1 MPDAYREN
9 TKFPTM
15 EGNPP
20 IMRRSALAAIAAI
33 GSASLLVA
41 GCSKADDNKNTDN
54 TKSAGANAATKDVV
68 NASTKK
74 GGTVT
79 YEYSDVP
86 DSFDPG
92 NTYYAYMYNLSRLY
106 ARPLMTFQPGAGE
119 KGNTLVPDL
128 AASAGVPSDGGKTWT
143 YKLRTGLKY
152 QDGTAI
158 TSKDVKYAVERSNF
172 ARDVLSLGPNYF
184 QQFLVGG
191 DKYKGPYKDKSGKGL
206 SSIETPDDTTVVFHL
221 KTAFQ
226 EFDYL
231 VASPQ
236 TAPVP
241 QAKDNGVDYVKNIV
255 SSGSY
260 KFDSYADGKQA
271 VLVRNENWDAKS
283 DPLRKQYP
291 DKIVV
296 KLKVAAE
303 TIDKDVLAGD
313 AIDLGGGG
321 VQAATQAQL
330 LSSADKKANT
340 DNTYGGRL
348 VYMAINTKVK
358 PFNNVACRKAVQFAI
373 DKVSVQTA
381 EGGPIRGDI
390 ASTVL
395 PPDIPGYA
403 KSDVYASTDSK
414 GDAAKAKDQLKACGK
429 STISTNI
436 SARSDRPQE
445 IDAATA
451 IIASLKKAGINAT
464 LKQYPS
470 GKYFTDY
477 AGVPKFTEKQNIGLI
492 MMQWGADWPSGYGF
506 LQQILNGSAIGDSG
520 NTNLSQYDNKDVN
533 ALLEK
538 AIGTEDNAA
547 RNGLY
552 TEIDKKTMDDA
563 VLVPLTYFKVL
574 LARPQYAT
582 NLVST
587 AAFSGQYDYLNI
599 GTTKK

>member
-1 MPDAYREN
+1 
-9 TKFPTM
+9 M

-41 GCSKADDNKNTDN
+41 GCSKADDNKNDGTA
-54 TKSAGANAATKDVV
+54 KSAGANAATTGVV

-106 ARPLMTFQPGAGE
+106 ARPLMTFQPGAGQ

-128 AASAGVPSDGGKTWT
+128 AAGKGVPSDGGKTWT

-152 QDGTAI
+152 QDGTPI

-191 DKYKGPYKDKSGKGL
+191 DKYQGPYKDKSGKGL
-206 SSIETPDDTTVVFHL
+206 DSIATPDDTTVVFHL

-260 KFDSYADGKQA
+260 KFQSYSDGKQA

-296 KLKVAAE
+296 NLKVNAE

-330 LSSADKKANT
+330 LTSADKKANT

-358 PFNNVACRKAVQFAI
+358 PFDNVACRKAVQFAI

-381 EGGPIRGDI
+381 EGGPIRGDV

-403 KSDVYASTDSK
+403 KSDVYASAGNK

-436 SARSDRPQE
+436 TARSDRPQE

-451 IIASLKKAGINAT
+451 IIASLKAAGINAT

-506 LQQILNGSAIGDSG
+506 LQQILNGSAIGASG

-538 AIGTEDNAA
+538 AIGTQDDTA

>member
-1 MPDAYREN
+1 
-9 TKFPTM
+9 
-15 EGNPP
+15 
-20 IMRRSALAAIAAI
+20 MRRSALAAVAAI
-33 GSASLLVA
+33 GSASLLLSA
-41 GCSKADDNKNTDN
+41 CSKADDNDGGDGS
-54 TKSAGANAATKDVV
+54 KSAGANAATKGVV
-68 NASTKK
+68 NASTQK

-106 ARPLMTFQPGAGE
+106 ARPLMTFQPGPGE
-119 KGNTLVPDL
+119 EGNKLVPDL
-128 AASAGVPSDGGKTWT
+128 AASAGQPSDGGKTWT
-143 YKLRTGLKY
+143 YKIRSGLKF
-152 QDGTAI
+152 QDGTPI

-184 QQFLVGG
+184 QQFLTGG
-191 DKYKGPYKDKSGKGL
+191 KDYKGPYKDKSPEGL
-206 SSIETPDDTTVVFHL
+206 KSIETPDDTTIVFKL
-221 KTAFQ
+221 DRPFQ

-231 VASPQ
+231 VATPQ

-241 QAKDNGVDYVKNIV
+241 QAKDTGVDYVKNIV

-260 KFDSYADGKQA
+260 KFQSYKEGQEA
-271 VLVRNENWDAKS
+271 VLVRNENWDPKT

-296 KLKVAAE
+296 KLKVNAE
-303 TIDKDVLAGD
+303 TIDQDVQAGD
-313 AIDLGGGG
+313 AIDLGGTG
-321 VQAATQAQL
+321 VQAATQAKVVNDSKL
-330 LSSADKKANT
+330 KANT

-348 VYMAINTKVK
+348 VYMAINTQVAPFDKVE
-358 PFNNVACRKAVQFAI
+358 CRKAVEYAI

-390 ASTVL
+390 ATTVL
-395 PPDIPGYA
+395 PPDVIGYQKA
-403 KSDVYASTDSK
+403 DVYATDGNK
-414 GDAAKAKDQLKACGK
+414 GDVAKAKEQLKACGK
-429 STISTNI
+429 STISTNL

-451 IIASLKKAGINAT
+451 IIASLKKVGINAS

-477 AGVPKFTEKQNIGLI
+477 AGVPTFDKKQNIGLH
-492 MMQWGADWPSGYGF
+492 MMQWGADWNSGYGF
-506 LQQILNGSAIGDSG
+506 LQQILNGGAIGTSG
-520 NTNLSQYDNKDVN
+520 NTNLSYLNDKQINEM
-533 ALLEK
+533 LEK
-538 AIGTEDNAA
+538 AIATEDDTT

-552 TEIDKKTMDDA
+552 AQIDKRAMDLGA
-563 VLVPLTYFKVL
+563 LVPLTYFKVL
-574 LARPQYAT
+574 LYRPAGFT

>member
-1 MPDAYREN
+1 
-9 TKFPTM
+9 M
-15 EGNPP
+15 EGNPT
-20 IMRRSALAAIAAI
+20 IMRRSALAAVAAI

-41 GCSKADDNKNTDN
+41 GCSKADDNKDDN
-54 TKSAGANAATKDVV
+54 NSKSAGANAATKDVV
-68 NASTKK
+68 NVSTKK

-106 ARPLMTFQPGAGE
+106 ARPLMTFKPAAGE
-119 KGNTLVPDL
+119 KGNELVPDL

-143 YKLRTGLKY
+143 YKIRPGLKY
-152 QDGTAI
+152 QDGTPI

-184 QQFLVGG
+184 QQFLAGG
-191 DKYKGPYKDKSGKGL
+191 DKYKGPYKDKSAKGL
-206 SSIETPDDTTVVFHL
+206 KSIETPDDTTVVFKL
-221 KTAFQ
+221 NRAFQ

-241 QAKDNGVDYVKNIV
+241 QSKDKGIDYVKSIV

-260 KFDSYADGKQA
+260 KFQSYDDGKQA
-271 VLVRNENWDAKS
+271 VLVRNENWDAKT

-296 KLKVAAE
+296 NLKVNAE
-303 TIDKDVLAGD
+303 TIDKDVQAGD
-313 AIDLGGGG
+313 AIDLGGTG
-321 VQAATQAQL
+321 VQAATQAQVVN
-330 LSSADKKANT
+330 SAEKKANT

-358 PFNNVACRKAVQFAI
+358 PFDKVECRKAVQYAI

-395 PPDIPGYA
+395 PPDIPGYQ
-403 KSDVYASTDSK
+403 KSDVFATSGNK
-414 GDAAKAKDQLKACGK
+414 GDAAKAKEQLKACGK
-429 STISTNI
+429 SSIKTNI

-451 IIASLKKAGINAT
+451 IINSLKKVGIDAS

-477 AGVPKFTEKQNIGLI
+477 AGVPKFTEKQNLGLI

-506 LQQILNGSAIGDSG
+506 LQQILNGKAISQSG
-520 NTNLSQYDNKDVN
+520 NTNLSQFDNKDVN
-533 ALLEK
+533 SLLGK
-538 AIGTEDNAA
+538 AIGTEDKTA
-547 RNGLY
+547 RDALY
-552 TEIDKKTMDDA
+552 TEIDKKTMDEA

-574 LARPQYAT
+574 LYRPTTYT

-599 GTTKK
+599 GSTKK

>member
-1 MPDAYREN
+1 
-9 TKFPTM
+9 M

-20 IMRRSALAAIAAI
+20 IMRRSALAAVAAI
-33 GSASLLVA
+33 GSASLLLA
-41 GCSKADDNKNTDN
+41 GCSKADDNKNDN
-54 TKSAGANAATKDVV
+54 DTTKSAGANAATKDVV

-79 YEYSDVP
+79 YELSDVP

-128 AASAGVPSDGGKTWT
+128 AASKGVPSDGGKTWT
-143 YKLRTGLKY
+143 YKLRSGLKY
-152 QDGTAI
+152 QDGSAI

-184 QQFLVGG
+184 QQFMAGG
-191 DKYKGPYKDKSGKGL
+191 DKYKGPYKDKSAKGL

-231 VASPQ
+231 VAAPQ

-241 QAKDNGVDYVKNIV
+241 QAKDTGVDYVKSIV

-260 KFDSYADGKQA
+260 KFQSYSEGKQA
-271 VLVRNENWDAKS
+271 VLVRNENWDAS
-283 DPLRKQYP
+283 TDPLRKQYP

-296 KLKVAAE
+296 NLKVNPD
-303 TIDKDVLAGD
+303 TIDKDVQAGD
-313 AIDLGGGG
+313 AIDLGGTG
-321 VQAATQAQL
+321 VQAATQAEVL
-330 LSSADKKANT
+330 TSAAKKANT

-348 VYMAINTKVK
+348 VYMAINTKVA
-358 PFNNVACRKAVQFAI
+358 PFNKVECRKAVQFAI

-381 EGGPIRGDI
+381 EGGPIRGDV

-403 KSDVYASTDSK
+403 KSDVYASAGNK
-414 GDAAKAKDQLKACGK
+414 GDAAKAKEQLKACGK
-429 STISTNI
+429 SSISTNI

-445 IDAATA
+445 IAAATA
-451 IIASLKKAGINAT
+451 IINSLKSAGINAS

-477 AGVPKFTEKQNIGLI
+477 AGVPKFTEKNNIGLI

-538 AIGTEDNAA
+538 AIGTEDTAA
-547 RNGLY
+547 RNSLY
-552 TEIDKKTMDDA
+552 TQIDKQTMDDA

-574 LARPQYAT
+574 LARPTTYT

>member
-1 MPDAYREN
+1 
-9 TKFPTM
+9 
-15 EGNPP
+15 
-20 IMRRSALAAIAAI
+20 MRRSALAAVAAI
-33 GSASLLVA
+33 GSASLLLSA
-41 GCSKADDNKNTDN
+41 CSKADDNGGDGN
-54 TKSAGANAATKDVV
+54 KSAGANAATKGVV
-68 NASTKK
+68 NASTQK

-106 ARPLMTFQPGAGE
+106 ARPLMTFKPGPGE
-119 KGNTLVPDL
+119 EGNTLVPDL
-128 AASAGVPSDGGKTWT
+128 AEKAGEPSDGGKTWT
-143 YKLRTGLKY
+143 YKIRSGLKY
-152 QDGTAI
+152 QDGTPI

-184 QQFLVGG
+184 QQFMEGG
-191 DKYKGPYKDKSGKGL
+191 KEYKGPYKDKSAEGL
-206 SSIETPDDTTVVFHL
+206 KSIETPDDTTIVFKL
-221 KTAFQ
+221 NRPFQ

-231 VASPQ
+231 VATPQ

-241 QAKDNGVDYVKNIV
+241 KAKDTGIDYVKSIV

-260 KFDSYADGKQA
+260 KFQSYDEGKQA
-271 VLVRNENWDAKS
+271 VLVKNENWDPKT

-296 KLKVAAE
+296 KLKVNAE
-303 TIDKDVLAGD
+303 TIDQDVQAGE
-313 AIDLGGGG
+313 AIDLGGTG
-321 VQAATQAQL
+321 VQAATQAKVVNDANL
-330 LSSADKKANT
+330 KSNT

-348 VYMAINTKVK
+348 VYMAINNQVAPFDKVE
-358 PFNNVACRKAVQFAI
+358 CRKAVEYAV

-390 ASTVL
+390 ATTVL
-395 PPDIPGYA
+395 PPDITGYA
-403 KSDVYASTDSK
+403 KADVYATDGNK
-414 GDAAKAKDQLKACGK
+414 GDVAKAKEQLKACGK
-429 STISTNI
+429 TTINTNI

-451 IIASLKKAGINAT
+451 IIASLKKVGINAS

-477 AGVPKFTEKQNIGLI
+477 AGVPTFDKKQNIGLH
-492 MMQWGADWPSGYGF
+492 MMQWGADWNSGYGF
-506 LQQILNGSAIGDSG
+506 LQQILHGDAIGASG
-520 NTNLSQYDNKDVN
+520 NTNLSYLNDKQINEM
-533 ALLEK
+533 LEK
-538 AIGTEDNAA
+538 AIATEDDTA
-547 RNGLY
+547 RNALY
-552 TEIDKKTMDDA
+552 AQIDKRAMDLA
-563 VLVPLTYFKVL
+563 ALVPLTYFKVL
-574 LARPQYAT
+574 LYRPTGFT

>member
-1 MPDAYREN
+1 
-9 TKFPTM
+9 M

-20 IMRRSALAAIAAI
+20 IMRRSTLAAIAAI

-128 AASAGVPSDGGKTWT
+128 AASKGVPSDGGKTWT
-143 YKLRTGLKY
+143 YKLRSGLKY

-191 DKYKGPYKDKSGKGL
+191 DKYKGPYKDKSAKGL

-260 KFDSYADGKQA
+260 KFQSYADGKQA
-271 VLVRNENWDAKS
+271 VLVRNENWDAAT

-296 KLKVAAE
+296 NLKVNAE

-321 VQAATQAQL
+321 VQAATQADVL
-330 LSSADKKANT
+330 TSAAKKANT

-358 PFNNVACRKAVQFAI
+358 PFDNVACRKAVQFAI

-403 KSDVYASTDSK
+403 KSDVYASAGNK
-414 GDAAKAKDQLKACGK
+414 GDAAKAKEQLKACGK
-429 STISTNI
+429 ETINTNI

-451 IIASLKKAGINAT
+451 IIASLKKVGINAS

-477 AGVPKFTEKQNIGLI
+477 AGVPKFTEKNNIGLI

-506 LQQILNGSAIGDSG
+506 LQQILNGSAIGASG

-533 ALLEK
+533 SLLEK
-538 AIGTEDNAA
+538 AIGTQDDAA
-547 RNGLY
+547 RNALY

>member
-1 MPDAYREN
+1 MPDAHREIH
-9 TKFPTM
+9 KFPTM

-54 TKSAGANAATKDVV
+54 TKSAGANAATTDVV
-68 NASTKK
+68 NASTQK

-128 AASAGVPSDGGKTWT
+128 AASKGVPSDGGKTWT
-143 YKLRTGLKY
+143 YKLRSGLKY

-260 KFDSYADGKQA
+260 KFQSYSDGKQA
-271 VLVRNENWDAKS
+271 VLVRNDNWDAKT

-291 DKIVV
+291 EKIVV
-296 KLKVAAE
+296 NLKVNAE

-330 LSSADKKANT
+330 LSSADKKAGT

-358 PFNNVACRKAVQFAI
+358 PFDKVECRKAVQFAI

-381 EGGPIRGDI
+381 EGGPVRGDI

-395 PPDIPGYA
+395 PPDIPGYS
-403 KSDVYASTDSK
+403 KSDVYASAGSK

-429 STISTNI
+429 TSINTNI

-451 IIASLKKAGINAT
+451 IINSLKKVGINAS

-477 AGVPKFTEKQNIGLI
+477 AGVPKFTEKNNIGLI

-506 LQQILNGSAIGDSG
+506 QQQILNGSAIGASG

-538 AIGTEDNAA
+538 AIGTQDDAA
-547 RNGLY
+547 RNGIY

-574 LARPQYAT
+574 LARPKYAT

>member
-1 MPDAYREN
+1 
-9 TKFPTM
+9 
-15 EGNPP
+15 
-20 IMRRSALAAIAAI
+20 MRRSALAAVAAI
-33 GSASLLVA
+33 GSASLLLSA
-41 GCSKADDNKNTDN
+41 CSKADDNGGDGN
-54 TKSAGANAATKDVV
+54 KSAGANAATKGVV
-68 NASTKK
+68 NASTQK

-106 ARPLMTFQPGAGE
+106 ARPLMTFKPGPGE
-119 KGNTLVPDL
+119 EGNTLVPDL
-128 AASAGVPSDGGKTWT
+128 AASAGQPSDGGKTWT
-143 YKLRTGLKY
+143 YKLRSGLKY

-184 QQFLVGG
+184 QQFLAGG
-191 DKYKGPYKDKSGKGL
+191 KDYKGPYKDKSAEGL
-206 SSIETPDDTTVVFHL
+206 KSIETPDDTTIVFKL
-221 KTAFQ
+221 NTAFQ

-231 VASPQ
+231 VATPQ

-241 QAKDNGVDYVKNIV
+241 QAKDTGIDYVKSIV

-260 KFDSYADGKQA
+260 KFQSYDEGKQA
-271 VLVRNENWDAKS
+271 VLVKNENWDPKT

-296 KLKVAAE
+296 KLKVNAE
-303 TIDKDVLAGD
+303 TIDQDVQAGD
-313 AIDLGGGG
+313 AIDLGGTG
-321 VQAATQAQL
+321 VQAATQAKVVNDAKL
-330 LSSADKKANT
+330 KANT

-348 VYMAINTKVK
+348 VYMAINTQVA
-358 PFNNVACRKAVQFAI
+358 PFNNVACRKAVEYAV

-395 PPDIPGYA
+395 PPDIPGYQKA
-403 KSDVYASTDSK
+403 DVYATTGNK
-414 GDAAKAKDQLKACGK
+414 GDVAKAKEQLQACGK
-429 STISTNI
+429 TTINTNI
-436 SARSDRPQE
+436 SARSDRQQE

-451 IIASLKKAGINAT
+451 IIASLKKVGINAS

-477 AGVPKFTEKQNIGLI
+477 AGVPSFDKKQNIGLH
-492 MMQWGADWPSGYGF
+492 MMQWGADWPGGYGF
-506 LQQILNGSAIGDSG
+506 LQQILNGGAIGASG
-520 NTNLSQYDNKDVN
+520 NTNLSYLDDKQINE
-533 ALLEK
+533 ALAK
-538 AIGTEDNAA
+538 AIATEDETA
-547 RNGLY
+547 RNAQY
-552 TEIDKKTMDDA
+552 AAIDKRAMDLA
-563 VLVPLTYFKVL
+563 ALVPLTYFKVL
-574 LARPQYAT
+574 LFRPDNYT
-582 NLVST
+582 NLVSS

>member
-1 MPDAYREN
+1 
-9 TKFPTM
+9 
-15 EGNPP
+15 
-20 IMRRSALAAIAAI
+20 MRRSALAAVAAI
-33 GSASLLVA
+33 GSASLLLA
-41 GCSKADDNKNTDN
+41 GCSKADDNKNDTDN

-79 YEYSDVP
+79 YELSDVP

-92 NTYYAYMYNLSRLY
+92 NTYYAYMYNFSRLY

-128 AASAGVPSDGGKTWT
+128 AASKGVPSDGGKTWT
-143 YKLRTGLKY
+143 YKLRSGLKY
-152 QDGTAI
+152 QDGSAI

-184 QQFLVGG
+184 QQFMAGG
-191 DKYKGPYKDKSGKGL
+191 DKYKGPYKDKSAKGL

-231 VASPQ
+231 VAAPQ

-241 QAKDNGVDYVKNIV
+241 QAKDTGVDYVKNIV

-260 KFDSYADGKQA
+260 KFQSYSEGKQA
-271 VLVRNENWDAKS
+271 VLVRNENWDAS
-283 DPLRKQYP
+283 TDPLRKQYP

-296 KLKVAAE
+296 NLKVNAE

-313 AIDLGGGG
+313 AIDLGGTG
-321 VQAATQAQL
+321 VQAATQAQV

-348 VYMAINTKVK
+348 VYMAINTKVA
-358 PFNNVACRKAVQFAI
+358 PFNKVECRKAVQFAI

-381 EGGPIRGDI
+381 EGGPIRGDV

-403 KSDVYASTDSK
+403 KSDVYASTGNK
-414 GDAAKAKDQLKACGK
+414 GDAAKAKEQLKACGK
-429 STISTNI
+429 SSITTNI

-451 IIASLKKAGINAT
+451 IINSLKAAGINAS

-477 AGVPKFTEKQNIGLI
+477 AGVPKFTEKNNIGLI

-506 LQQILNGSAIGDSG
+506 LQQILNGSAIGASG

-538 AIGTEDNAA
+538 AIGTEDTAA
-547 RNGLY
+547 RNSLY
-552 TEIDKKTMDDA
+552 TQIDKQTMDDA

-574 LARPQYAT
+574 LARPTTYT

>member
-1 MPDAYREN
+1 
-9 TKFPTM
+9 
-15 EGNPP
+15 
-20 IMRRSALAAIAAI
+20 MRRSALAAIAAI

-41 GCSKADDNKNTDN
+41 GCSKADDNKNNDN
-54 TKSAGANAATKDVV
+54 TKSAGANAATTDVV
-68 NASTKK
+68 NASTQK

-128 AASAGVPSDGGKTWT
+128 AAGKGVPSDGGKTWT
-143 YKLRTGLKY
+143 YKLRSGLKY
-152 QDGTAI
+152 QDGAAI

-191 DKYKGPYKDKSGKGL
+191 DKYKGPYKDKSAKGL

-260 KFDSYADGKQA
+260 KFQSYSDGKQA
-271 VLVRNENWDAKS
+271 VLVRNENWDAKT

-291 DKIVV
+291 AKIVV
-296 KLKVAAE
+296 NLKVNAE

-330 LSSADKKANT
+330 LSSADKKAGT

-358 PFNNVACRKAVQFAI
+358 PFDKVECRKAVQFAI

-381 EGGPIRGDI
+381 EGGPVRGDV

-403 KSDVYASTDSK
+403 KADAYASAGDK
-414 GDAAKAKDQLKACGK
+414 GDAAKAKEQLKACGK
-429 STISTNI
+429 TAINTNI

-451 IIASLKKAGINAT
+451 IINSLKTVGINAS

-477 AGVPKFTEKQNIGLI
+477 AGVPKFTEKNNIGLI

-506 LQQILNGSAIGDSG
+506 LQQILNGSAIGASG

-538 AIGTEDNAA
+538 AIGTQDDSA
-547 RNGLY
+547 RNSLY

-574 LARPQYAT
+574 LARPKYAT

>member
-1 MPDAYREN
+1 
-9 TKFPTM
+9 
-15 EGNPP
+15 
-20 IMRRSALAAIAAI
+20 MRRSALAAVAAI
-33 GSASLLVA
+33 GSVSLLLA
-41 GCSKADDNKNTDN
+41 GCSKADDNTNDD

-68 NASTKK
+68 NASTQK

-106 ARPLMTFQPGAGE
+106 ARPLMTFKPAAGD
-119 KGNTLVPDL
+119 KGNELVPDL

-143 YKLRTGLKY
+143 YKLRSGLKY

-184 QQFLVGG
+184 QQFLEGG
-191 DKYKGPYKDKSGKGL
+191 DKYKGPYKDKSAEGL
-206 SSIETPDDTTVVFHL
+206 SSIETPDDTTVVFKL
-221 KTAFQ
+221 NRAFQ

-231 VASPQ
+231 VATPQ

-241 QAKDNGVDYVKNIV
+241 QAKDTGVDYVKNIV

-260 KFDSYADGKQA
+260 KFESYEEGKQ
-271 VLVRNENWDAKS
+271 VTLVRNENWDAKT

-296 KLKVAAE
+296 KLKVNAE
-303 TIDKDVLAGD
+303 TIDQDVMAGN
-313 AIDLGGGG
+313 AIDLGGTG
-321 VQAATQAQL
+321 VQAATQAKVVN
-330 LSSADKKANT
+330 SADLKANT

-348 VYMAINTKVK
+348 VYMAINTKLA
-358 PFNNVACRKAVQFAI
+358 PFNNVACRKAVQYAI

-390 ASTVL
+390 ATTVL
-395 PPDIPGYA
+395 PPDIPGYE
-403 KSDVYASTDSK
+403 KSDIYASAGNK
-414 GDAAKAKDQLKACGK
+414 GDVTKAKEQLKACGK
-429 STISTNI
+429 TSITTNI
-436 SARSDRPQE
+436 SARSDRPAE

-451 IIASLKKAGINAT
+451 IINSLKAAGINAS

-470 GKYFTDY
+470 GKYFTDN
-477 AGVPKFTEKQNIGLI
+477 AGVPAFDKKNNIGLM

-506 LQQILNGSAIGDSG
+506 LQQILHGDAIGASG
-520 NTNLSQYDNKDVN
+520 NTNLSQLDDSVVN
-533 ALLEK
+533 STLEK
-538 AIGTEDNAA
+538 AIGTEDKTA
-547 RNGLY
+547 RDALY
-552 TEIDKKTMDDA
+552 TEVDKKAMEEA
-563 VLVPLTYFKVL
+563 ALVPLTYFKVL
-574 LARPQYAT
+574 LYRPAGFT

>member
-1 MPDAYREN
+1 
-9 TKFPTM
+9 M
-15 EGNPP
+15 EGKQT

-33 GSASLLVA
+33 GSASLLLSA
-41 GCSKADDNKNTDN
+41 CSKADDNSDN
-54 TKSAGANAATKDVV
+54 NGNKSAGANAATKGVV
-68 NASTKK
+68 NASTQK

-79 YEYSDVP
+79 YELSDVP

-106 ARPLMTFQPGAGE
+106 ARPLMTFKPAAGE
-119 KGNTLVPDL
+119 AGNELVPDL
-128 AASAGVPSDGGKTWT
+128 AASPGEPSDGGKTWT
-143 YKLRTGLKY
+143 YKLRSGLKY
-152 QDGTAI
+152 QDGTPI

-184 QQFLVGG
+184 QQFLEGG
-191 DKYKGPYKDKSGKGL
+191 DKYKGPYKDKSAEGL
-206 SSIETPDDTTVVFHL
+206 KSIETPDDTTVVFKL
-221 KTAFQ
+221 NRAFQ

-231 VASPQ
+231 VATPQ

-241 QAKDNGVDYVKNIV
+241 QAKDKGIDYIKSIV

-260 KFDSYADGKQA
+260 QFESYEEGKQA
-271 VLVRNENWDAKS
+271 VLVRNKNWDAKT

-296 KLKVAAE
+296 KLKVNAE
-303 TIDKDVLAGD
+303 TIDQDVQAGT
-313 AIDLGGGG
+313 AIDLGGTG
-321 VQAATQAQL
+321 VQAATQAKVVNDASL
-330 LSSADKKANT
+330 KANT

-348 VYMAINTKVK
+348 VYMAINNQVAPFDKVE
-358 PFNNVACRKAVQFAI
+358 CRKAVQYAI

-390 ASTVL
+390 ATTVL
-395 PPDIPGYA
+395 PPDIPGYKKA
-403 KSDVYASTDSK
+403 DVYATDGNK
-414 GDAAKAKDQLKACGK
+414 GDAAKAKEQLKACGK
-429 STISTNI
+429 STITTNI

-451 IIASLKKAGINAT
+451 IIASLKKVGINAS

-477 AGVPKFTEKQNIGLI
+477 AGVPEFDKKQNIGLQ

-506 LQQILNGSAIGDSG
+506 LQQILHGDAIGASG
-520 NTNLSQYDNKDVN
+520 NTNLSYINDKEINET
-533 ALLEK
+533 LEK
-538 AIGTEDNAA
+538 AIATEDEAERNSLYAQIDQRAMDQAA
-547 RNGLY
+547 
-552 TEIDKKTMDDA
+552 I
-563 VLVPLTYFKVL
+563 VPLTYFKVL
-574 LARPQYAT
+574 LYRPANFT

>member
-1 MPDAYREN
+1 
-9 TKFPTM
+9 
-15 EGNPP
+15 
-20 IMRRSALAAIAAI
+20 MRRSALAAVAAI
-33 GSASLLVA
+33 GSASLLLSA
-41 GCSKADDNKNTDN
+41 CSKADDNGGDES
-54 TKSAGANAATKDVV
+54 KSAGANAATKGVV
-68 NASTKK
+68 NASTQK

-106 ARPLMTFQPGAGE
+106 ARPLMTFQPGPGE
-119 KGNTLVPDL
+119 EGNKLVPDL
-128 AASAGVPSDGGKTWT
+128 AESAGQPSDGGKTWT
-143 YKLRTGLKY
+143 YKIRSGLKY
-152 QDGTAI
+152 QDGTPI

-184 QQFLVGG
+184 QQFLEGG
-191 DKYKGPYKDKSGKGL
+191 DKYKGPYKDKSAEGL
-206 SSIETPDDTTVVFHL
+206 KSIETPDDTTIVFKL
-221 KTAFQ
+221 NRPFQ

-231 VASPQ
+231 VATPQ

-241 QAKDNGVDYVKNIV
+241 QAKDTGVDYVKSIV

-260 KFDSYADGKQA
+260 KFQSYKEGQQA
-271 VLVRNENWDAKS
+271 VLVRNENWDAKT

-296 KLKVAAE
+296 KLKVNAE
-303 TIDKDVLAGD
+303 TIDQDVQAGD
-313 AIDLGGGG
+313 AIDLGGTG
-321 VQAATQAQL
+321 VQAATQAKVVNDSNL
-330 LSSADKKANT
+330 KANT

-348 VYMAINTKVK
+348 VYMAINTQVAPFDKVE
-358 PFNNVACRKAVQFAI
+358 CRKAVEYAI

-390 ASTVL
+390 ATTVL
-395 PPDIPGYA
+395 PPDIPGYQKA
-403 KSDVYASTDSK
+403 DVYATTGNK
-414 GDAAKAKDQLKACGK
+414 GDVAKAKEQLKACGK

-451 IIASLKKAGINAT
+451 IIASLKKVGINASM
-464 LKQYPS
+464 KQYPS

-477 AGVPKFTEKQNIGLI
+477 AGVPSFDKKQNIGLH

-506 LQQILNGSAIGDSG
+506 LQQILHGDAIGASG
-520 NTNLSQYDNKDVN
+520 NTNLSYLNDKQINEM
-533 ALLEK
+533 LEK
-538 AIGTEDNAA
+538 AIATEDDTA
-547 RNGLY
+547 RNALY
-552 TEIDKKTMDDA
+552 AQIDKRAMDLA
-563 VLVPLTYFKVL
+563 ALVPLTYFKVL
-574 LARPQYAT
+574 LYRPAGFT
-582 NLVST
+582 NLVSS

>member
-1 MPDAYREN
+1 MPDAHREIH
-9 TKFPTM
+9 KFPTM

-54 TKSAGANAATKDVV
+54 TKSAGANAATTDVV
-68 NASTKK
+68 NASTQK

-128 AASAGVPSDGGKTWT
+128 AASKGVPSDGGKTWT
-143 YKLRTGLKY
+143 YKLRSGLKY

-260 KFDSYADGKQA
+260 KFQSYSDGKQA
-271 VLVRNENWDAKS
+271 VLVRNENWDAKT

-291 DKIVV
+291 EKIVV
-296 KLKVAAE
+296 NLKVNAE

-330 LSSADKKANT
+330 LSSADKKAGT

-358 PFNNVACRKAVQFAI
+358 PFDKVECRKAVQFAI

-381 EGGPIRGDI
+381 EGGPVRGDI

-395 PPDIPGYA
+395 PPDIPGYS
-403 KSDVYASTDSK
+403 KSDVYASAGNK

-429 STISTNI
+429 TSINTNI

-451 IIASLKKAGINAT
+451 IINSLKKVGINAS

-477 AGVPKFTEKQNIGLI
+477 AGVPKFTEKNNIGLI

-506 LQQILNGSAIGDSG
+506 QQQILNGSAIGASG

-538 AIGTEDNAA
+538 AIGTQDDAA
-547 RNGLY
+547 RNSIY

-574 LARPQYAT
+574 LARPKYAT

>member
-1 MPDAYREN
+1 
-9 TKFPTM
+9 
-15 EGNPP
+15 
-20 IMRRSALAAIAAI
+20 MRRSALAAVAAI
-33 GSASLLVA
+33 GSASLLLSA
-41 GCSKADDNKNTDN
+41 CSKADDNGGDES
-54 TKSAGANAATKDVV
+54 KSAGANAATKGVV
-68 NASTKK
+68 NASTQK

-106 ARPLMTFQPGAGE
+106 ARPLMTFAPGPGE
-119 KGNTLVPDL
+119 EGNKLVPDL
-128 AASAGVPSDGGKTWT
+128 AESAGVPSDGGKTWT
-143 YKLRTGLKY
+143 YKIRSGLKY

-191 DKYKGPYKDKSGKGL
+191 KDYKGPYKDKSAEGL
-206 SSIETPDDTTVVFHL
+206 KSIETPDDNTIVFKL
-221 KTAFQ
+221 DRAFQ

-231 VASPQ
+231 VATPQ

-241 QAKDNGVDYVKNIV
+241 QAKDTGVDYVKSIV

-260 KFDSYADGKQA
+260 KFQSYKEGQQA
-271 VLVRNENWDAKS
+271 VLVRNENWDAKT

-296 KLKVAAE
+296 KLKVNAE
-303 TIDKDVLAGD
+303 TIDQDVQSGD
-313 AIDLGGGG
+313 AIDLGGTG
-321 VQAATQAQL
+321 VQAATQAKVVNDANL
-330 LSSADKKANT
+330 KANT

-348 VYMAINTKVK
+348 VYMAINTQVAPFDKVE
-358 PFNNVACRKAVQFAI
+358 CRKAVEYAI

-390 ASTVL
+390 ATTVL
-395 PPDIPGYA
+395 PPDITGYQKA
-403 KSDVYASTDSK
+403 DVYATTGNK
-414 GDAAKAKDQLKACGK
+414 GDVAKAKEQLKACGK
-429 STISTNI
+429 SSISTNL

-451 IIASLKKAGINAT
+451 IIASLKKVGINAS

-477 AGVPKFTEKQNIGLI
+477 AGVPTFDKKQNIGLH

-506 LQQILNGSAIGDSG
+506 LQQILHGDAIGASG
-520 NTNLSQYDNKDVN
+520 NTNLSYLNDKQINEM
-533 ALLEK
+533 LEK
-538 AIGTEDNAA
+538 AIATEDDSA
-547 RNGLY
+547 RNALY
-552 TEIDKKTMDDA
+552 AQIDKRAMDLA
-563 VLVPLTYFKVL
+563 ALVPLTYFKVL
-574 LARPQYAT
+574 LYRPAGFT

>member
-1 MPDAYREN
+1 
-9 TKFPTM
+9 
-15 EGNPP
+15 
-20 IMRRSALAAIAAI
+20 MRRSALAAVAAI
-33 GSASLLVA
+33 GSASLLLSA
-41 GCSKADDNKNTDN
+41 CSKADDNSDN
-54 TKSAGANAATKDVV
+54 NGNKSAGANAATKGVV
-68 NASTKK
+68 NASTQK

-106 ARPLMTFQPGAGE
+106 ARPLMTFAPGPGE
-119 KGNTLVPDL
+119 EGNKLVPDL
-128 AASAGVPSDGGKTWT
+128 AESAGVPSDGGKTWT
-143 YKLRTGLKY
+143 YKLRSGLKY
-152 QDGTAI
+152 QDGTPI
-158 TSKDVKYAVERSNF
+158 TSKDVKYAVARSNF

-184 QQFLVGG
+184 QQFLDGG
-191 DKYKGPYKDKSGKGL
+191 DKYKGPYKDKSAEGL
-206 SSIETPDDTTVVFHL
+206 KSIETPDDTTVVFKL
-221 KTAFQ
+221 NRAFQ

-231 VASPQ
+231 VATPQ

-241 QAKDNGVDYVKNIV
+241 QAKDKGIDYVKSIV

-260 KFDSYADGKQA
+260 QFESYEEGKQA
-271 VLVRNENWDAKS
+271 VLVRNKNWDPKT

-296 KLKVAAE
+296 KLKVNAE
-303 TIDKDVLAGD
+303 TIDQDVQSGD
-313 AIDLGGGG
+313 AIDLGGTG
-321 VQAATQAQL
+321 VQAATQAKVVN
-330 LSSADKKANT
+330 SADLKANT

-348 VYMAINTKVK
+348 VYMAINTQVAPFDKVE
-358 PFNNVACRKAVQFAI
+358 CRKAVQYAI

-390 ASTVL
+390 ATTVL
-395 PPDIPGYA
+395 PPDIPGYKKA
-403 KSDVYASTDSK
+403 DVYATDGNK

-429 STISTNI
+429 STITTNI

-451 IIASLKKAGINAT
+451 IIASLKKVGINAS

-477 AGVPKFTEKQNIGLI
+477 AGVPAFDKKQNIGLH
-492 MMQWGADWPSGYGF
+492 MMQWGADWPGGYGF
-506 LQQILNGSAIGDSG
+506 LQQILHGDAIGASG
-520 NTNLSQYDNKDVN
+520 NTNLSYIDDKQINEM
-533 ALLEK
+533 LEK
-538 AIGTEDNAA
+538 AIATEDEAQ
-547 RNGLY
+547 RNSMY
-552 TEIDKKTMDDA
+552 AEIDKRAMDQA

-574 LARPQYAT
+574 LYRPANFT